1 MRHLHQPQGRLQAA
15 LGRHLSLPF
24 TTGSQELAVTK
35 DSHKTVLLKTLS
47 TRKSS
52 RHPTLGCRRG
62 ILALL
67 AAGMKDKPFPC
78 LCSIPHLFK
87 HPHALRLTSLQKPNE
102 YLPPESRPLVSS
114 GGAGRC
120 CVARPE
126 CGTAGVRH
134 CPFSAQKWLC
144 CSVSSLSPAVAPLSA
159 GGERVPPGSRGCSAL
174 WRSPAVSAPPA
185 ARRPRF
191 PSCLSHPHFC
201 YHSGRAS

>member
-15 LGRHLSLPF
+15 LGGHLSLPF

-114 GGAGRC
+114 GGAGPVLR
-120 CVARPE
+120 
-126 CGTAGVRH
+126 GTA
-134 CPFSAQKWLC
+134 
-144 CSVSSLSPAVAPLSA
+144 
-159 GGERVPPGSRGCSAL
+159 RVWHSRGAAL
-174 WRSPAVSAPPA
+174 PVQRTKVAVLLRVFPVTRGGSVVRGRGAGA
-185 ARRPRF
+185 AG
-191 PSCLSHPHFC
+191 LA
-201 YHSGRAS
+201 GL